1 MISVIM
7 PAYNAGKWIAEAIRN
22 LLNQI
27 FTDFEL
33 LVIND
38 GSTDDTLSI
47 CERVAEKDP
56 RVRII
61 SQPNG
66 GLCSARNLGLKN
78 AKGEYYIMIDS
89 DDKILPNALQKLHDA
104 AKESNADIVVGG
116 YETVDFGKQTRVTHK
131 LPRVDFAVNGNL
143 NNANIL
149 SLLDQRMLAP
159 TWNKL
164 IRREFVD
171 FLFDNTY
178 SINEDL
184 LFSVTAFAK
193 AARVA
198 IIPDVVYEYYIRTT
212 SSLSR
217 KFHSETP
224 GSLDAIWSVLKEHC
238 VGDPDSKYVEFLIDF
253 LCVYLN
259 RIINATDIP
268 TESKMRYI
276 KEACNSKMFQDNSKF
291 KNFKSLRRKVLLVTL
306 KTNTFGLMLCTRK
319 GK

>member
-7 PAYNAGKWIAEAIRN
+7 PSYNAGKWIEEAIRH
-22 LLNQI
+22 LLNQT

-47 CERVAEKDP
+47 CERIAEKDP

-78 AKGEYYIMIDS
+78 AKGEYYTIIDS
-89 DDKILPNALQKLHDA
+89 DDKILPDALQKLYDA

-116 YETVDFGKQTRVTHK
+116 YETVDFGKQTRVMHK
-131 LPRVDFAVNGNL
+131 LPRAGFAVNGNL
-143 NNANIL
+143 NNENIL

-164 IRREFVD
+164 IRRELVD
-171 FLFDNTY
+171 FQFDNTY

-193 AARVA
+193 AARVE

-217 KFHSETP
+217 KFHPETP
-224 GSLDAIWSVLKEHC
+224 GSLDAIWCVLKEHC
-238 VGDPDSKYVEFLIDF
+238 MGDPDSKYVEFLIDF

-259 RIINATDIP
+259 RIMNASDIP
-268 TESKMRYI
+268 IESKMRYI
-276 KEACNSKMFQDNSKF
+276 KEACNSRMFRDNSKF

-306 KTNTFGLMLCTRK
+306 KTNTAGLMLHMRK
-319 GK
+319 EK